1 MDTVTLLI
9 IILFSWI
16 FAYLIWN
23 LKFKNR
29 SSRIDLSIPFIL
41 LIKTQRFN
49 NFLMNAGKKRTL
61 FFSVVGELSIIYGIA
76 LMLYAFYFF
85 LKNLFGFLFPAQIG
99 EGSPVIPLIFG
110 ITFTPPLDQLII
122 ILIVIVI
129 VVVTHEMA
137 HGFLASHSNIN
148 IKSTGAGLFFVLP
161 LAFVELDD
169 KEVEK
174 ANTRNKL
181 RIFCVGSFVN
191 FIEGIIFVFLLLLF
205 PLIISLGYSAG
216 SEGVII
222 FGINQD
228 SPAEKVGLQIGDAI
242 VAINGT
248 KIRNYFEFSN
258 YLHDKKPGNTLI
270 LTIERNLQQINYTV
284 TLAKHPY
291 AERGIIGV
299 SAFDYHRPH
308 FSFLPSILPFY
319 IYLFIGWGIIICLSL
334 AIINMLPI
342 PIFDGDKL
350 VGELLS
356 FIKNKNIKIA
366 LHNTIRLLAT
376 LILISNIYFSLIRIY
391 L

>member
-23 LKFKNR
+23 LKFKNK

-49 NFLMNAGKKRTL
+49 NFLMKAGKKRPL
-61 FFSVVGELSIIYGIA
+61 FFSIVGELSIIYGIA

-85 LKNLFGFLFPAQIG
+85 LKNLLGFLFPAQVG
-99 EGSPVIPLIFG
+99 ESSPVIPLIFG

-129 VVVTHEMA
+129 VVVTHEIA

-181 RIFCVGSFVN
+181 RIFCAGSFVN
-191 FIEGIIFVFLLLLF
+191 FIEGIIFVFFIITISFNNFFRLF
-205 PLIISLGYSAG
+205 S
-216 SEGVII
+216 
-222 FGINQD
+222 
-228 SPAEKVGLQIGDAI
+228 
-242 VAINGT
+242 
-248 KIRNYFEFSN
+248 R
-258 YLHDKKPGNTLI
+258 
-270 LTIERNLQQINYTV
+270 
-284 TLAKHPY
+284 
-291 AERGIIGV
+291 
-299 SAFDYHRPH
+299 
-308 FSFLPSILPFY
+308 
-319 IYLFIGWGIIICLSL
+319 
-334 AIINMLPI
+334 
-342 PIFDGDKL
+342 
-350 VGELLS
+350 
-356 FIKNKNIKIA
+356 
-366 LHNTIRLLAT
+366 
-376 LILISNIYFSLIRIY
+376 
-391 L
+391 